1 MGREPSSWVDGVMQS
16 VSSSICRVQGSN
28 SINKIVEVRYMQL
41 VLLGTYTLGVQVSPS
56 VGTLVWDLGRRGG
69 IELEYGAMCRCNLY
83 GLRRAWHVT

>member
-56 VGTLVWDLGRRGG
+56 VGTLVWDLGRRG
-69 IELEYGAMCRCNLY
+69 
-83 GLRRAWHVT
+83 H